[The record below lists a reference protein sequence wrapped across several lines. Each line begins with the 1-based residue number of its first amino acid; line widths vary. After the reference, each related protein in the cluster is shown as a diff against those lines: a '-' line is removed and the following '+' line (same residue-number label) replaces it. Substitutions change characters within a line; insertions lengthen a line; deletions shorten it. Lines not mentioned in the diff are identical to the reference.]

1 MTWLKLYQSLNCW
14 LFSSDWTTPCHSRTV
29 PQGQIGDRPIASNT
43 PAATAMM
50 ATITALTGHP
60 LFAGIQ
66 RAMLDA
72 RPIDPSLARM
82 DAPAQPVS
90 APVDP
95 ADPHKFRRRG
105 VLFVLSSPS
114 GAGKSTIAR
123 KLLAAEPELNMS
135 VSATTRPI
143 RPGEVDGRDYQ
154 FVDLDRFRDMVANH
168 EFLEWAHVFNHRY
181 GTPKAQVWHEL
192 EAGRDILFDIDWQG
206 AQQLHQIAGG
216 DVVRVFI
223 LPPSME
229 ELHERLLRR
238 ATDSTEVIDARMARA
253 ANEVSHWDGYDYVLV
268 NDDVEQC
275 FTSVRTILAAER
287 LKRSRQTGLI
297 GFIRGLT
304 R

>member
-1 MTWLKLYQSLNCW
+1 MS
-14 LFSSDWTTPCHSRTV
+14 FRTPT
-29 PQGQIGDRPIASNT
+29 
-43 PAATAMM
+43 
-50 ATITALTGHP
+50 
-60 LFAGIQ
+60 
-66 RAMLDA
+66 
-72 RPIDPSLARM
+72 
-82 DAPAQPVS
+82 
-90 APVDP
+90 
-95 ADPHKFRRRG
+95 DPHGMKRRG

-123 KLLAAEPELNMS
+123 KLLAAEPELAMS

-143 RPGEVDGRDYQ
+143 RAGEQDGRDYH
-154 FVDLDRFRDMVANH
+154 FVDLERFREMVANH
-168 EFLEWAHVFNHRY
+168 EFLEWAHVFDHRY
-181 GTPKAQVWHEL
+181 GTPRAPVEEML
-192 EAGRDILFDIDWQG
+192 AAGRDVLFDIDWQG

-223 LPPSME
+223 LPPSMT
-229 ELHERLLRR
+229 ELHERLKRR
-238 ATDSTEVIDARMARA
+238 ATDTDAVIEARMARA

-275 FTSVRTILAAER
+275 FDRVRTVLAAER